1 MEVERAIKKQKE
13 ESKSAIDE
21 LRESVTKLEHAH
33 DDLEQYGRRL
43 CVGVEDILVAN
54 DETAVKVLRKV
65 ENILK
70 EACSSLSHNVIDRHI
85 VSGEITNV
93 LKPIIPA
100 AASLYISAFLSIEH
114 RSIGTGIN

>member
-1 MEVERAIKKQKE
+1 M
-13 ESKSAIDE
+13 
-21 LRESVTKLEHAH
+21 
-33 DDLEQYGRRL
+33 
-43 CVGVEDILVAN
+43 EDILVEN
-54 DETAVKVLRKV
+54 DETAVKVHGKV

-100 AASLYISAFLSIEH
+100 AASWYISAFLSIKH
-114 RSIGTGIN
+114 LSVGTGVN